1 MEPFLIIFP
10 FINLSLD
17 CSEIRIIWEM
27 LHNYINLYTV
37 YKFELWTMTE
47 VVTTL
52 HENCLFPVCQNG
64 EIAMLG
70 EITHLQAIIDDLT
83 VLTTDPHKL
92 PPASEQVT
100 PPPPADPSEYFRG
113 NQR

>member
-1 MEPFLIIFP
+1 MQGRKHDPSYIQRGFKQAWIILLRWGFRNASGFLP
-10 FINLSLD
+10 P
-17 CSEIRIIWEM
+17 
-27 LHNYINLYTV
+27 
-37 YKFELWTMTE
+37 
-47 VVTTL
+47 VT
-52 HENCLFPVCQNG
+52 HAQNG

-100 PPPPADPSEYFRG
+100 RPHPSSFVEKVKKKFLL
-113 NQR
+113 NLFLIF